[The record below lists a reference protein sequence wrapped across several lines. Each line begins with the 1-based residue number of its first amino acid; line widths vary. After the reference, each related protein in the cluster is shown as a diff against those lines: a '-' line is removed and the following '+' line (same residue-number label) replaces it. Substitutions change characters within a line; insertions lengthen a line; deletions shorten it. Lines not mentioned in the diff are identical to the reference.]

1 MLAYLVRRL
10 VLAVVTI
17 WAITV
22 VTFVIIQLPP
32 GDFVDAY
39 IAQAAAMG
47 SAITQEEADA
57 LRQAYGL
64 DEPLLV
70 QYLKW
75 LEPDRRAASSAV
87 SFEFG
92 RPVTEVIGDRLWLTI
107 LLSIGAIIVTWGIAL
122 PIGIYSAVRQY
133 SVGDYF
139 FTFVGFIGLAVP
151 NFLLAL
157 IVMYLA
163 SAGSASMSAGCS
175 RPSIEL
181 APWSLAKVWD
191 LMKHLPLPVLILALA
206 GTAQLVRI
214 MRANLLDELR
224 RPYVVTARAKGLPER
239 RVILKY
245 PVRAALNPFA
255 STIGYLLPF
264 VVSGSIIVSVVLSLP
279 TVGPLLLRSLV
290 VAGHAAGL
298 DHHPAPGRADGD
310 RHLPLG
316 PAADVDRSQDPPGAC
331 TDEHALG
338 VAGRASRMRR
348 GRREGR
354 GREPAAA
361 HLVALPPA
369 PAGGVERRASSLLF
383 YLVGDLRRLPRHH
396 RPARSPTP
404 SAASSRRRRSTGS
417 TTTARSRRTSSG
429 SRACATRAPSSSS
442 TRRTRTRSAT

>member
-1 MLAYLVRRL
+1 MLAYLLRRL
-10 VLAVVTI
+10 LLALVTI

-39 IAQAAAMG
+39 VAQSAAMG
-47 SAITQEEADA
+47 SAITMEEAAA

-70 QYLKW
+70 QYVKW
-75 LEPDRRAASSAV
+75 VSLVARGEFGV

-92 RPVTEVIGDRLWLTI
+92 RPVVEVIGDRLWLTI

-133 SVGDYF
+133 SWGDYF
-139 FTFVGFIGLAVP
+139 FTFFGFIGLAVP

-163 SAGSASMSAGCS
+163 FRWFGLNVGGLFSADF
-175 RPSIEL
+175 EL
-181 APWSLAKVWD
+181 APWSAAKVWD
-191 LMKHLPLPVLILALA
+191 LTKHLPLPVLILALS

-290 VAGHAAGL
+290 
-298 DHHPAPGRADGD
+298 
-310 RHLPLG
+310 
-316 PAADVDRSQDPPGAC
+316 SQDMLLASSIILL
-331 TDEHALG
+331 LG
-338 VAGRASRMRR
+338 VLTVVGTFLSD
-348 GRREGR
+348 
-354 GREPAAA
+354 
-361 HLVALPPA
+361 
-369 PAGGVERRASSLLF
+369 LL
-383 YLVGDLRRLPRHH
+383 LMWIDPKIRQGMH
-396 RPARSPTP
+396 
-404 SAASSRRRRSTGS
+404 G
-417 TTTARSRRTSSG
+417 
-429 SRACATRAPSSSS
+429 
-442 TRRTRTRSAT
+442 

>member
-1 MLAYLVRRL
+1 MLAYLLRRL
-10 VLAVVTI
+10 LLAAVTI

-39 IAQAAAMG
+39 VAQSAAMG
-47 SAITQEEADA
+47 SAITMEEAAA

-64 DEPLLV
+64 DQPLLV
-70 QYLKW
+70 QYVKW
-75 LEPDRRAASSAV
+75 LGLISRGEFGI

-133 SVGDYF
+133 SWGDYF

-163 SAGSASMSAGCS
+163 FRWFGLNVGGLFSAEF
-175 RPSIEL
+175 EL
-181 APWSLAKVWD
+181 APWSWARVWD
-191 LMKHLPLPVLILALA
+191 LTKHLPLPVLILALS

-290 VAGHAAGL
+290 
-298 DHHPAPGRADGD
+298 
-310 RHLPLG
+310 
-316 PAADVDRSQDPPGAC
+316 SQDMLLASSIILL
-331 TDEHALG
+331 LG
-338 VAGRASRMRR
+338 VLTVVGTFLSD
-348 GRREGR
+348 
-354 GREPAAA
+354 
-361 HLVALPPA
+361 
-369 PAGGVERRASSLLF
+369 LL
-383 YLVGDLRRLPRHH
+383 LMWIDPKIRQVMHG
-396 RPARSPTP
+396 
-404 SAASSRRRRSTGS
+404 
-417 TTTARSRRTSSG
+417 
-429 SRACATRAPSSSS
+429 
-442 TRRTRTRSAT
+442 

>member
-1 MLAYLVRRL
+1 MLGYFIRRL
-10 VLAVVTI
+10 FLAAVTI

-39 IAQAAAMG
+39 VAQSAAMG
-47 SAITQEEADA
+47 SAITMEEAAA

-75 LEPDRRAASSAV
+75 LSLISRGEFGV

-92 RPVTEVIGDRLWLTI
+92 RPVSEVIGDRLWLTI

-133 SVGDYF
+133 SWGDYF

-163 SAGSASMSAGCS
+163 FRWFGLNVGGLFSAEF
-175 RPSIEL
+175 EL
-181 APWSLAKVWD
+181 APWSPAKVWN
-191 LMKHLPLPVLILALA
+191 LTKHLPLPVLILALS

-290 VAGHAAGL
+290 
-298 DHHPAPGRADGD
+298 
-310 RHLPLG
+310 
-316 PAADVDRSQDPPGAC
+316 SQDMLLASSIILL
-331 TDEHALG
+331 LG
-338 VAGRASRMRR
+338 VLTVIGTFLSD
-348 GRREGR
+348 
-354 GREPAAA
+354 
-361 HLVALPPA
+361 
-369 PAGGVERRASSLLF
+369 LL
-383 YLVGDLRRLPRHH
+383 LMWIDPKIRQGMH
-396 RPARSPTP
+396 
-404 SAASSRRRRSTGS
+404 G
-417 TTTARSRRTSSG
+417 
-429 SRACATRAPSSSS
+429 
-442 TRRTRTRSAT
+442 

>member
-1 MLAYLVRRL
+1 MLAYLLRRL
-10 VLAVVTI
+10 LLALVTI

-39 IAQAAAMG
+39 VAQSAAMG
-47 SAITQEEADA
+47 SAITIEEAAA

-64 DEPLLV
+64 DQPLLV
-70 QYLKW
+70 QYVKW
-75 LEPDRRAASSAV
+75 LGLISRGEFGI

-133 SVGDYF
+133 SWGDYF

-163 SAGSASMSAGCS
+163 FRWFGLNVGGLFSAEF
-175 RPSIEL
+175 EL
-181 APWSLAKVWD
+181 APWSWARVWD
-191 LMKHLPLPVLILALA
+191 LTKHLPLPVLILALS

-290 VAGHAAGL
+290 
-298 DHHPAPGRADGD
+298 
-310 RHLPLG
+310 
-316 PAADVDRSQDPPGAC
+316 SQDMLLASSIILL
-331 TDEHALG
+331 LG
-338 VAGRASRMRR
+338 VLTVVGTFLSD
-348 GRREGR
+348 
-354 GREPAAA
+354 
-361 HLVALPPA
+361 
-369 PAGGVERRASSLLF
+369 LLMMWIDPKIRQ
-383 YLVGDLRRLPRHH
+383 GMH
-396 RPARSPTP
+396 
-404 SAASSRRRRSTGS
+404 G
-417 TTTARSRRTSSG
+417 
-429 SRACATRAPSSSS
+429 
-442 TRRTRTRSAT
+442 